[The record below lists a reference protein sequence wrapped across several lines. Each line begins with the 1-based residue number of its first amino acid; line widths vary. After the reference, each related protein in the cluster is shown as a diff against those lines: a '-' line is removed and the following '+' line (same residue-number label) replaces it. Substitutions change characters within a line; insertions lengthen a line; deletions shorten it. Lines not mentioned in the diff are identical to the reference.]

1 MEERCLARTVQVRH
15 GHDFMVEELHK
26 PVLLQEAI
34 DFLNP
39 APGKKIIDAT
49 IGGAG
54 HAREIINRL
63 IPGGLLVGID
73 RDSESLKIAREKLKG
88 SEGHFNLVNRDF
100 RHLKEIKENL
110 KLGEVDGIL
119 FDMGISSIQMETAE
133 RGFSIKNI
141 GPLDMRMD
149 RNQIFTA
156 KTLVNTLNEED
167 LSRIIKDF
175 GEERFHR
182 RIARAIVSARKKSQ
196 IQTTTDL
203 VEVICRSLPYRR
215 ARERIHPATRTFQAL
230 RIRVNDELPAIEEAL
245 RDAPDVLKKGGRL
258 CVISF
263 HSLED
268 RIAKNTLREFKRE
281 GTLRV
286 LTKKPVRAKEEEVIG
301 NPRARSAKLRAAE
314 KL

>member
-1 MEERCLARTVQVRH
+1 MEERYLARIVQVRH

-34 DFLNP
+34 HFLNP

-63 IPGGLLVGID
+63 IPGGMLVGID

-149 RNQIFTA
+149 RSQIFTA
-156 KTLVNTLNEED
+156 KILVNTLNEEE
-167 LSRIIKDF
+167 LSRIIRDF

-182 RIARAIVSARKKSQ
+182 RIARAIVSARKKNQ
-196 IQTTTDL
+196 IQTTADL
-203 VEVICRSLPYRR
+203 VEIICRSLPYRK

-230 RIRVNDELPAIEEAL
+230 RIKVNEELAAIEEAL
-245 RDAPDVLKKGGRL
+245 RDAPSVLKKGGRL

-268 RIAKNTLREFKRE
+268 RIAKNTLREFRTN

-286 LTKKPVRAKEEEVIG
+286 LTKKPLRAKEDEVMR